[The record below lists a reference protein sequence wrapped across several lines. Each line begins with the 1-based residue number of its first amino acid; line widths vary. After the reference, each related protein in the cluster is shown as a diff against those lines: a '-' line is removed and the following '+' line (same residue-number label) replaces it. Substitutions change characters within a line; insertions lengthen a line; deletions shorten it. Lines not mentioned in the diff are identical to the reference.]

1 MEQDLQGL
9 GVSRHDDKLRL
20 SSVESLGRLIGS
32 LPQLFVVGGLLHK
45 IEDLG
50 SESLVSQGVGL
61 GVNFLGHD
69 DWRLLVLVVVM
80 EIASSQLS
88 SPDGSLLHGLTEES
102 ETLQ

>member
-1 MEQDLQGL
+1 MRKVGEGIYRYRYL
-9 GVSRHDDKLRL
+9 G
-20 SSVESLGRLIGS
+20 G
-32 LPQLFVVGGLLHK
+32 
-45 IEDLG
+45 
-50 SESLVSQGVGL
+50 ESLVGQGVGL

-69 DWRLLVLVVVM
+69 DRRLLVLVVVM